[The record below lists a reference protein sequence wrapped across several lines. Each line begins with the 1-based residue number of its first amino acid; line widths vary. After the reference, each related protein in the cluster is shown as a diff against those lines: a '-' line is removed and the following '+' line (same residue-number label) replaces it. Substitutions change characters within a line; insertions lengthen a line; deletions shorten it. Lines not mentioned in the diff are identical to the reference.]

1 MTDLPELTDDA
12 LYTGIRAY
20 WESHD
25 PVPDDMV
32 ARLQTAA
39 ALAASDLYDV
49 GLDIELMLLVERTEE
64 LAGTRGGSATAYTLR
79 FAHEGVD
86 LLLRVSGDGS
96 ASRIDG
102 WVVPPSPVVVVV
114 QRDNATGWSDDATFD
129 IGDTGRFELPALTP
143 GMLRLR
149 LAPTAGSTPFMTPAF
164 EI

>member
-1 MTDLPELTDDA
+1 MTDLPELTDDTLFA
-12 LYTGIRAY
+12 GIRAY
-20 WESHD
+20 WHSHD

-64 LAGTRGGSATAYTLR
+64 LAGTRGGAATAYTLR
-79 FAHEGVD
+79 FAHEGID
-86 LLLRVSGDGS
+86 LLLRVSGDGAS
-96 ASRIDG
+96 SRIDG
-102 WVVPPSPVVVVV
+102 WVVPPSPVAVVV
-114 QRDNATGWSDDATFD
+114 QRDTATGWSDDATFE
-129 IGDTGRFELPALTP
+129 IGDTGRFELPELAP

-149 LAPTAGSTPFMTPAF
+149 LEPTDGSTSFLTPAF